1 MLEAIGNILQ
11 QVVGSAYQATLIRGI
26 PFDKPLIL
34 TQQDNHLVV
43 HIHTLSIKS
52 LECILYASEKE
63 CTRSEKVLFQSG
75 VPTMFHFV
83 EVQINSI
90 IEWRLLDKASL
101 YLTTSYAIKT
111 LDYNKLFESR
121 L

>member
-1 MLEAIGNILQ
+1 MLEAIGSILQ
-11 QVVGSAYQATLIRGI
+11 RVVGSAYQATLIREI

-34 TQQDNHLVV
+34 TQQDNHIVA
-43 HIHTLSIKS
+43 HIHTLTINS

-63 CTRSEKVLFQSG
+63 CKRTEKVLFLSG
-75 VPTMFHFV
+75 APTMFNFV
-83 EVQINSI
+83 DVPVTSV
-90 IEWRLLDKASL
+90 IEWRLLDKATL

-111 LDYNKLFESR
+111 PDYNKLFESR